1 MNNTETELLRT
12 IAAELAARKDADL
25 INEPQA
31 DHRLLLEA
39 RRLEK
44 AITVALRAIDNLT
57 QRDTFFNDTL
67 TKLIGICDTLF
78 EVRQGVSP
86 DIKAL
91 LELLAAVRQV
101 LPGDL
106 SPLLRLPK
114 AFIYLQKEQIGV
126 AWAQQKAI
134 LDSYEIDERL
144 VEIAAIPFQRFIDGQ
159 QKLYWGDFTWLKG
172 YEAKLKAVDWEHSDC
187 SSKTEALMS
196 LLIGRDFNHEQ
207 FYVYCKK
214 YIIGRLASVNTKNRR
229 VQELEICEKLLIE
242 DTQVGLPSFDR
253 YANSITARVLKWI
266 KEETSAL
273 KAGKGEAYVGK
284 LSVVWNVEALSVF
297 FKLLWDHKLFKDTT
311 LDLLSK
317 QIAATFSSKTKGDFQ
332 AHTVHARFY
341 VTDIGIM
348 KMLEAFL
355 EELLEDIRRFTR

>member
-1 MNNTETELLRT
+1 MNTETEFLRS
-12 IAAELAARKDADL
+12 IAEEIAARKNPDL

-31 DHRLLLEA
+31 DHRLLFET

-44 AITVALRAIDNLT
+44 DITLALRAIDNLT
-57 QRDTFFNDTL
+57 QRDTFYNDIL
-67 TKLIGICDTLF
+67 TKLIDICDILF
-78 EVRQGVSP
+78 GVSHKVSP
-86 DIKAL
+86 DTKVL
-91 LELLAAVRQV
+91 LELLGAVRQV

-114 AFIYLQKEQIGV
+114 AFIFLRKEQMAA
-126 AWAQQKAI
+126 AWGQQKAA

-144 VEIAAIPFQRFIDGQ
+144 VDIAALPFLRFMDGEE
-159 QKLYWGDFTWLKG
+159 KLFWGDFTWLKG
-172 YEAKLKAVDWEHSDC
+172 YEAKLKAVDWEHADC

-196 LLIGRDFNHEQ
+196 ILIGRDFNHEQ

-214 YIIGRLASVNTKNRR
+214 YIIARLASVNTKDRR
-229 VQELEICEKLLIE
+229 VQELAICEKLLVE

-253 YANSITARVLKWI
+253 YANSISSRVLKWI

-273 KAGKGEAYVGK
+273 KAGKGDEYVGK
-284 LSVVWNVEALSVF
+284 LSVVWNVEALAVF

-311 LDLLSK
+311 LDLFSK

-332 AHTVHARFY
+332 AKTVSARFY
-341 VTDIGIM
+341 VTDPDIM

-355 EELLEDIRRFTR
+355 VELLEDVRRFIR